1 MEEKG
6 ERWGEGEMLVV
17 VKEVYVDGEV
27 LVNKEDLLRESGRVV
42 VRGEILYEGE
52 ELGNV
57 LVNVEKKVGG

>member
-1 MEEKG
+1 MEEEG

-17 VKEVYVDGEV
+17 VKEEYVDGEV

-52 ELGNV
+52 ELGNI
-57 LVNVEKKVGG
+57 LVDVEKKVGG

>member
-1 MEEKG
+1 MEEEW

-17 VKEVYVDGEV
+17 VKEEYVDGEV

-52 ELGNV
+52 ELGNI
-57 LVNVEKKVGG
+57 LVDVEKKVGG

>member
-1 MEEKG
+1 MEEEG
-6 ERWGEGEMLVV
+6 ERLGEGEMLVV
-17 VKEVYVDGEV
+17 VKEEYVDGEV